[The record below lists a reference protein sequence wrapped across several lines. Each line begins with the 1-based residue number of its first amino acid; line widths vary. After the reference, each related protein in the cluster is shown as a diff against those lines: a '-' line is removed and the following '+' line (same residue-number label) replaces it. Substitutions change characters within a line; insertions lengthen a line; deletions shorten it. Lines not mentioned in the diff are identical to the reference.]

1 MSQVILGFR
10 ITFLL
15 KGEFKLENY
24 KLIFALR
31 AFGQMKFLDERFQ
44 NLSFGTLADLTTA
57 RFNKLHER
65 LDAFDNDQLQKFYS
79 KREQTRTENN
89 DTASA
94 QALYRLEAAQRLL
107 DQVYSNEILVTIFVV
122 REYKN

>member
-65 LDAFDNDQLQKFYS
+65 LDAFDNDELQKFYS
-79 KREQTRTENN
+79 KREKTRVENN
-89 DTASA
+89 DTATT

-107 DQVYSNEILVTIFVV
+107 DQVYSN
-122 REYKN
+122 